1 MCTVHLYT
9 AGLPEG
15 EGGAPGQ
22 HHGEQEEEVQGPG
35 PGAVTEVCPPPE
47 RAPKEEYQPIKT
59 QHSVHVICLDQSE
72 TSIQVK

>member
-47 RAPKEEYQPIKT
+47 WAPVKEY
-59 QHSVHVICLDQSE
+59 SGHVIGLDQSDS
-72 TSIQVK
+72 SIQFM